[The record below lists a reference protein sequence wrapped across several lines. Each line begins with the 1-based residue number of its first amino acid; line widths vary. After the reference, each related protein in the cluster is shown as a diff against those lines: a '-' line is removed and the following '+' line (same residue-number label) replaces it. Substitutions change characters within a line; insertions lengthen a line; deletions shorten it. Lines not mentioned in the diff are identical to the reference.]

1 MEEWTIRSL
10 IDELNRLTKL
20 YDEGHPEISD
30 KKWDDLYFKLK
41 QMEEETGIIYP
52 NSPTHHIYFESVSKL
67 EKVKHNHPMLSLDK
81 TKNIEDIKSFVNGH
95 SWIAMA
101 KLDGLTCSLKYA
113 NGKLVSAETR
123 GNGIEGEDIT
133 HNAKVISSIPQT
145 INYKKEL
152 VVDGEVI
159 CTYEDF
165 EQFKN
170 DYKNPRNFAS
180 GSIRLL
186 DSKECQK
193 RYLTFIA
200 WDCFCDDHFYDNY
213 LNYPFNTQKTLSL
226 KLQILKDLGFIVVL
240 NITDIDTIS
249 IDLAISSLKENSS
262 NYPIDGIVFK
272 YDDIEEYNAAGRTD
286 HHFKGGLA
294 YKFYDENYSTR
305 LRYIQWT
312 MGRTGILTPVAVF
325 DPIDIDGST
334 VERASLHNVSVMR
347 EILGDCAYVGEHL
360 QVYKANQIIPQIAE
374 AGPKYDYGYV
384 IAHGGVSA
392 NDAIERCP
400 ICGGDVEYITSD
412 DGVINAYCN
421 NPLCEGK
428 LINRLEHFCGKKGLD
443 IKGLSKATFQK
454 LIDWEWIKNI
464 EDIFYLSNYRNEWI
478 KKPGFGIASVDKILK
493 SIEEHKHTTLDAFI
507 SAIGIPLIGRAVAKD
522 LINYFETY
530 EDFRNAVDDKDYH
543 FYNLN
548 NFGEEMDNNIK
559 SFDYTEADK
568 ISKFLILETPIMN
581 NNQINNNLT
590 GKTIV
595 ITGKL
600 TNFKNRAELKTII
613 EAHGGK
619 VVDSISAK
627 TDILINNDVNSTS
640 SKNKAAQAR
649 NIPII
654 SELDF
659 IQQYIEN

>member
-1 MEEWTIRSL
+1 
-10 IDELNRLTKL
+10 
-20 YDEGHPEISD
+20 
-30 KKWDDLYFKLK
+30 
-41 QMEEETGIIYP
+41 MEEETGIIYP
-52 NSPTHHIYFESVSKL
+52 DSPTHHIYFESVSKL

-101 KLDGLTCSLKYA
+101 KLDGLTCSLKYM

-226 KLQILKDLGFIVVL
+226 KLQILKDLGFIIVL

-294 YKFYDENYSTR
+294 YKFYDETYETTVKN
-305 LRYIQWT
+305 IEWT
-312 MGRTGILTPVAVF
+312 MGRTGQLTPVLIY
-325 DPIDIDGST
+325 DDIEIDGAICN
-334 VERASLHNVSVMR
+334 RASLHNISIMTQ
-347 EILGDCAYVGEHL
+347 LMGGAYPGQKVYI
-360 QVYKANQIIPQIAE
+360 YKANQIIPQVESAQEDNPDHIP
-374 AGPKYDYGYV
+374 GIQIPKICPYCGKPTEIRKD
-384 IAHGGVSA
+384 
-392 NDAIERCP
+392 NDSE
-400 ICGGDVEYITSD
+400 VL
-412 DGVINAYCN
+412 YCTN
-421 NPLCEGK
+421 EQCESR

-443 IKGLSKATFQK
+443 IKGLSKATFEK
-454 LIDWEWIKNI
+454 LIDWNWINNI
-464 EDIFYLSNYRNEWI
+464 EDVFYLSNHRNEWI
-478 KKPGFGIASVDKILK
+478 KKSGFGIASVDKILK

-507 SAIGIPLIGRAVAKD
+507 SAIGIPLIGQAVAKD

-530 EDFRNAVDDKDYH
+530 EDFRNAVNDKDYH

-548 NFGEEMDNNIK
+548 NFGEEMDNSIK
-559 SFDYTEADK
+559 NFDYTEADK
-568 ISKFLILETPIMN
+568 ISKFLIFESPVVN
-581 NNQINNNLT
+581 NNKINDNLA

-600 TNFKNRAELKTII
+600 TNFKNRAELKSVI

>member
-30 KKWDDLYFKLK
+30 KEWDGLYFKLK

-52 NSPTHHIYFESVSKL
+52 DSPTHHIYFESVSKL

-101 KLDGLTCSLKYA
+101 KLDGLTCSLKYM

-200 WDCFCDDHFYDNY
+200 WDIINKKEYLTLTDKLNVLNLLGFKIVPY
-213 LNYPFNTQKTLSL
+213 LNSQHYSL
-226 KLQILKDLGFIVVL
+226 DEAVILIK
-240 NITDIDTIS
+240 NNC
-249 IDLAISSLKENSS
+249 A
-262 NYPIDGIVFK
+262 YPIDGIVFK
-272 YDDIEEYNAAGRTD
+272 YDDIDVYEGAGRTD

-294 YKFYDENYSTR
+294 YKFYDETYPTR
-305 LRYIQWT
+305 LKYIQWT

-334 VERASLHNVSVMR
+334 VEKASLHNVSIMHD
-347 EILGDCAYVGEHL
+347 ILGDCAYVGEPL
-360 QVYKANQIIPQIAE
+360 EVFKSNMIIPQIYS
-374 AGPKYDYGYV
+374 AGPKYSYEEI
-384 IAHGGVSA
+384 IAASGAPA
-392 NDAIERCP
+392 NDVIENCP
-400 ICGGDVEYITSD
+400 ICGYPVSYREDNGIIRV
-412 DGVINAYCN
+412 YCDN
-421 NPLCEGK
+421 TKCDGK
-428 LINRLEHFCGKKGLD
+428 LINRLDHFCGKKGLD
-443 IKGLSKATFQK
+443 IKGLSKATFEK
-454 LIDWEWIKNI
+454 LIDWGWINNL
-464 EDIFYLSNYRNEWI
+464 EDVFNLSNYKNEWI
-478 KKPGFGIASVDKILK
+478 KKSGFGEKSVNKILE
-493 SIEEHKHTTLDAFI
+493 SIENSKHTTFDAFI

-530 EDFRNAVDDKDYH
+530 EDFRNAVNDKDYH

-548 NFGEEMDNNIK
+548 NFGEEMDNSIK
-559 SFDYTEADK
+559 NFDYTEADK
-568 ISKFLILETPIMN
+568 IFKLLIFESPIVN
-581 NNQINNNLT
+581 NNKINDNLA

-600 TNFKNRAELKTII
+600 TNFKNRAELKSVI

>member
-30 KKWDDLYFKLK
+30 KEWDDLYFKLK

-52 NSPTHHIYFESVSKL
+52 DSPTHHIYFESVSKL

-101 KLDGLTCSLKYA
+101 KLDGLTCSLKYM

-226 KLQILKDLGFIVVL
+226 KLQILKDLGFITVL
-240 NITDIDTIS
+240 NITDIDTTS
-249 IDLAISSLKENSS
+249 IDLAISSLKENNS

-272 YDDIEEYNAAGRTD
+272 YDNIEEYNAAGRTD

-294 YKFYDENYSTR
+294 YKFYDETYSTR
-305 LRYIQWT
+305 LKHIQWT
-312 MGRTGILTPVAVF
+312 MGRTGVLTPVAVF

-374 AGPKYDYGYV
+374 AEPKYDYGYV
-384 IAHGGVSA
+384 IAHGGISA
-392 NDAIERCP
+392 NDTIERCP

-478 KKPGFGIASVDKILK
+478 KKSGFGIASVDKILK

-530 EDFRNAVDDKDYH
+530 EDFRNAVNDKDYH

-548 NFGEEMDNNIK
+548 NFGEEMDNSIK
-559 SFDYTEADK
+559 NFDYTEADK
-568 ISKFLILETPIMN
+568 IFKLLIFESSIVN
-581 NNQINNNLT
+581 NNKINDNLT

-600 TNFKNRAELKTII
+600 TNFKNRAELKSVI

>member
-272 YDDIEEYNAAGRTD
+272 YDNIDEYNAAGRTD

-305 LRYIQWT
+305 LRHIQWT

-548 NFGEEMDNNIK
+548 NFGEEMDNSIK
-559 SFDYTEADK
+559 SFNYTEADK
-568 ISKFLILETPIMN
+568 IFKLLIFESSVVN
-581 NNQINNNLT
+581 NNKINDNLT
-590 GKTIV
+590 GKTVV

-600 TNFKNRAELKTII
+600 TNFKNRAELKSII

-619 VVDSISAK
+619 VVDLISAK